1 VLLRRNRLWVIGAAI
16 LVMST
21 LVMHSYTAPTHDG
34 VGQDGAGRHGQ
45 VSSAHQAG
53 VHDDSPGLVGSGDPG
68 CAGDACGHP
77 LEHAAAGCVMALLVL
92 GAARLLTIARSGVM
106 RSGGSATCGTSVAS
120 GLCWVRRTAD
130 PPDIHVLSVIRC

>member
-1 VLLRRNRLWVIGAAI
+1 LLRRNRLWVIGAAI

-34 VGQDGAGRHGQ
+34 ALADGH
-45 VSSAHQAG
+45 VSSAHQSG
-53 VHDDSPGLVGSGDPG
+53 VHDDRAGLVGSGDPG

-92 GAARLLTIARSGVM
+92 GAARLLTIARSGV
-106 RSGGSATCGTSVAS
+106 RWSGGSATCGTSVAS
-120 GLCWVRRTAD
+120 GLGRVRRTAD

>member
-1 VLLRRNRLWVIGAAI
+1 MLRRNRLWVIGAAI

-34 VGQDGAGRHGQ
+34 ALADGH
-45 VSSAHQAG
+45 VSSAHQSG
-53 VHDDSPGLVGSGDPG
+53 VHDDRAGLVGSGDPG